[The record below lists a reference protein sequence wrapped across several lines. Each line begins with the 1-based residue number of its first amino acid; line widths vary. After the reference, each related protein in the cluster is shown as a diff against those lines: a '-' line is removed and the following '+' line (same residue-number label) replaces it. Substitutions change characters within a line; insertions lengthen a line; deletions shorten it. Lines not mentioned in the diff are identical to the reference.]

1 MYLSTTHPYSHRPN
15 EYIENTERIFSLPLY
30 EVEKRNPLA
39 FTHIYYIK
47 EQMRGI
53 ESERKS
59 DENSVDGA
67 DENIAQNVFFIFL
80 PQSTH
85 IDANFV
91 ESTSNGKP
99 RISFISA
106 LPELVLPRRINT
118 IACAVLCIVFCC
130 YVYTDT
136 HTWTP
141 MVKSA
146 PQRKLARTKQEEAG
160 RMPSFSTPP
169 PL

>member
-1 MYLSTTHPYSHRPN
+1 MSESKNLRKNHYRISTYYLCICTYQPHTHIATDQMN
-15 EYIENTERIFSLPLY
+15 IENTERIFSLPLY

-99 RISFISA
+99 RISFVSA

-146 PQRKLARTKQEEAG
+146 PPT
-160 RMPSFSTPP
+160 
-169 PL
+169 